1 MIKVT
6 LVDHTGK
13 GHPDPARY
21 AAAQLI
27 FAKSTRLTMSPSLL
41 DDILGWPEEGL
52 LKELTYIA
60 NTIPASHEFVNLTF
74 MIENV
79 TRAFTHQWVRNRHC
93 SHAQQ
98 TMRVLDKKGWD
109 YATGPT
115 IKGHA
120 YEPVYDEAMAKV
132 RVAYDMM
139 VANGVAIEDAR
150 GVLPT
155 NITTNILTGMNLRT
169 FVDIIKKRSSP
180 RTQGEY
186 REVLEQMKVA
196 VEKVYPW
203 IHLFTNR
210 TFHQATK
217 ELDYKLAEWAHSG
230 QISNDQKLSA
240 MKLIDL
246 LRREE

>member
-6 LVDHTGK
+6 LVDFTGANF
-13 GHPDPARY
+13 PNDAMSADW
-21 AAAQLI
+21 AATMLI

-41 DDILGWPEEGL
+41 KDILDWPQAKKEEE
-52 LKELTYIA
+52 LKYIA
-60 NTIPASHEFVNLTF
+60 NTIPASHEFVNMTF
-74 MIENV
+74 MIEGV
-79 TRAFTHQWVRNRHC
+79 SRAFTHQWVRNRHC

-98 TMRVLDKKGWD
+98 TMRVLNKQGWD
-109 YATGPT
+109 YTTGPSL
-115 IKGHA
+115 KGSP
-120 YEPVYDEAMAKV
+120 YEAVYDEAMAKV
-132 RVAYDMM
+132 RIAYDTM
-139 VANGVAIEDAR
+139 VSGGVAIEDAR

-155 NITTNILTGMNLRT
+155 NITTNILTAMNLRT
-169 FVDIIKKRSSP
+169 FTDIIKKRSSP

-186 REVLEQMKVA
+186 REVLEQMKAA

-217 ELDYKLAEWAHSG
+217 ELDTEIKALDA
-230 QISNDQKLSA
+230 DPVTT
-240 MKLIDL
+240 MKLMKLVDL